1 MVSSCVV
8 VIGVCCCV
16 GCVVYVHL
24 LWLLVVFCFFGFLL
38 CCFLCSVGVV
48 VLWVRGVCGVVVSL
62 FVAVVVLVC
71 VARFVLCSMWFALC
85 CFLWYAM
92 LWHVAFSYVLLSVL
106 CVMCCDSLWWRVS
119 L

>member
-1 MVSSCVV
+1 MCVV
-8 VIGVCCCV
+8 ALGAWCV
-16 GCVVYVHL
+16 
-24 LWLLVVFCFFGFLL
+24 LLVCACWFCLVLVWRGV